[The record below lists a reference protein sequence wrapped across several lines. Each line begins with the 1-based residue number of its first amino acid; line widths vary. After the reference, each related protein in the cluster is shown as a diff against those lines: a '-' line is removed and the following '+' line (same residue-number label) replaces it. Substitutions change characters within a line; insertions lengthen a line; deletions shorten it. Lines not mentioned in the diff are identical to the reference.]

1 VNDVSHVSH
10 ADQLVSL
17 CKEIF
22 NRGDDFV
29 AKITG
34 NPNVDRPLQKIKMFR
49 NRPEPKVVVTVDML
63 STGVD
68 IPVLEFIV
76 FLRPVKSR
84 ILWEQMLGR
93 GTRKCDEINKDS
105 FVVFDCFDGT
115 LIEYFKDV
123 SNFKFEPPGTPSV
136 PIEEIIRRIHNNEDR
151 EYNTNVL
158 VKRLRRIEKAMSA
171 DARID
176 FTAYIEQGDIGAFA
190 GRLHDLLKRDFG
202 GTMKVL
208 NNKDF
213 QRLLVSYKRPP
224 ATFFIAR
231 EQEDTV
237 YSEPVFSVGDK
248 YLKPVEYLAAFS
260 EFVKSH
266 KEDIEAMRVVLEK
279 PKGWN
284 TEVLKDLRKQLVQ
297 NHFQEPDLRKAHNL
311 VYHKSLV
318 DIISMIKHA
327 DKKSPLLSI
336 NERID
341 QAIGKVFSNQILDS
355 AQQEWISF
363 IKEHLITNLTL
374 EEEDFNDMPVFETQG
389 GLGRFKI
396 LFKEDYKKLINEI
409 NAAIAA

>member
-1 VNDVSHVSH
+1 
-10 ADQLVSL
+10 
-17 CKEIF
+17 
-22 NRGDDFV
+22 
-29 AKITG
+29 
-34 NPNVDRPLQKIKMFR
+34 
-49 NRPEPKVVVTVDML
+49 ML

-68 IPVLEFIV
+68 IPALEYIV

-93 GTRKCDEINKDS
+93 GTRKCEEINKDS
-105 FVVFDCFDGT
+105 FTVFDCFDGT

-136 PIEEIIRRIHNNEDR
+136 PIDEIIRRINNNEER

-158 VKRLRRIEKAMSA
+158 VKRLHRIEKSMSS
-171 DARID
+171 DARVD
-176 FTAYIEQGDIGAFA
+176 FAAYIPEGDIGMFA
-190 GRLHDLLKRDFG
+190 TNLHQLLKRDFS
-202 GTMKVL
+202 GTMKIL

-213 QRLLVSYKRPP
+213 QRLLVAYKRPP
-224 ATFFIAR
+224 TTFYIAR

-248 YLKPVEYLAAFS
+248 YLKPVEYLGVFT
-260 EFVKSH
+260 EFVKEHRS
-266 KEDIEAMRVVLEK
+266 DIDAMKIVLEK

-284 TEVLKDLRKQLVQ
+284 TQVLRDLRKLLLQ
-297 NHFQEPDLRKAHNL
+297 NHFQEADLRKAHNL

-318 DIISMIKHA
+318 DIISMIRHA
-327 DKKSPLLSI
+327 DTKEPLLSV

-341 QAIGKVFSNQILDS
+341 KAIDKVFGSKIFDS
-355 AQQEWISF
+355 AQQEWIGY

-374 EEEDFNDMPVFETQG
+374 EEEDFNEMPVFENHG
-389 GLGRFKI
+389 GLSRFKK
-396 LFKEDYKKLINEI
+396 LFKDDYKVLISEI